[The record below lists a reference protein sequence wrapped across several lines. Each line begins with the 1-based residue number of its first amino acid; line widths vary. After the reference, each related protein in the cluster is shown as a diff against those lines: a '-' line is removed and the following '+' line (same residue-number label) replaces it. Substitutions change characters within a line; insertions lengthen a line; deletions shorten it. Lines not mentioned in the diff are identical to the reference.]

1 MTEKIGAEELNE
13 VLKEKML
20 RWLPQQSRL
29 ETGVPGLALSR
40 YDEETSAAKCF
51 YYPIA
56 ALVVQ
61 GFKRSMIGNQ
71 EANYGERHC
80 MVVGVDMPGVFHIT
94 HASPQ
99 EPFLSLSIRLD
110 RHIIAQLITEMPS
123 IVTSQ
128 ATPPNP
134 VAISEVGEELLEAFI
149 RLVDLLNTPSRIPI
163 FAPMILR
170 EIHFHLLSG
179 SQGGCL
185 RLFSTSGTQASQVAQ
200 AISWLRENYVQPLHI
215 EELARRVNM
224 APSTF
229 HRHFRQVTSL
239 SPLQF
244 QKRLRLYEAERL
256 MLVEG
261 KDASTAAILVGYE
274 SGSQFNREY
283 KRQFGAPP
291 RRDVAQK
298 MLMA

>member
-29 ETGVPGLALSR
+29 ETGVPGLGLSR

-134 VAISEVGEELLEAFI
+134 VAISEVGEELLEAF
-149 RLVDLLNTPSRIPI
+149 
-163 FAPMILR
+163 
-170 EIHFHLLSG
+170 SG
-179 SQGGCL
+179 
-185 RLFSTSGTQASQVAQ
+185 
-200 AISWLRENYVQPLHI
+200 WLI
-215 EELARRVNM
+215 C
-224 APSTF
+224 
-229 HRHFRQVTSL
+229 
-239 SPLQF
+239 
-244 QKRLRLYEAERL
+244 
-256 MLVEG
+256 
-261 KDASTAAILVGYE
+261 
-274 SGSQFNREY
+274 
-283 KRQFGAPP
+283 
-291 RRDVAQK
+291 
-298 MLMA
+298 

>member
-1 MTEKIGAEELNE
+1 MIETTGVDKRNAI
-13 VLKEKML
+13 LKDKL
-20 RWLPQQSRL
+20 LKRLPEQSRL
-29 ETGVPGLALSR
+29 ETEIPGLVLSR
-40 YDEETSAAKCF
+40 YDQETSAEKCF
-51 YYPIA
+51 YSPLV

-71 EANYGERHC
+71 EANYGEHHC
-80 MVVGVDMPGVFHIT
+80 VVVGVDMPGIFHIT

-99 EPFLSLSIRLD
+99 HPFLSLSVKLD
-110 RHIIAQLITEMPS
+110 KHIIAQLMAEMPS
-123 IVTSQ
+123 IVTPQ
-128 ATPPNP
+128 ANPANP
-134 VAISEVGEELLEAFI
+134 VVVSEASEELLEAFI
-149 RLVDLLNTPSRIPI
+149 RLVDLLDTPSRIPV

-170 EIHFHLLSG
+170 EIHFHLLAG
-179 SQGGCL
+179 GQGGCL
-185 RLFSTSGTQASQVAQ
+185 RLFSTSGTQASRIAQ
-200 AISWLRENYVQPLHI
+200 AISWLREHYTRPLHV
-215 EELARRVNM
+215 EDLARQVNM

-229 HRHFRQVTSL
+229 NRHFKQVTSL

-256 MLVEG
+256 MLLEG
-261 KDASTAAILVGYE
+261 KDAGTAAIMVGYE

-298 MLMA
+298 RS

>member
-1 MTEKIGAEELNE
+1 MSKKRGVEEQNG
-13 VLKEKML
+13 VLKDKL
-20 RWLPQQSRL
+20 LKWLPEQSRL
-29 ETGVPGLALSR
+29 ETAIHGLALSR

-51 YYPIA
+51 YNPIV

-71 EANYGERHC
+71 EANYGAHHC

-99 EPFLSLSIRLD
+99 DPFLSLSVKLD
-110 RHIIAQLITEMPS
+110 RHIITQLVSEMPS
-123 IVTSQ
+123 IVTAQ
-128 ATPPNP
+128 AKPSNP
-134 VAISEVGEELLEAFI
+134 VVISEVGEDLLEAFI
-149 RLVDLLNTPSRIPI
+149 RLVDLLDTPSRIPV

-170 EIHFHLLSG
+170 EIHFHLLAG
-179 SQGGCL
+179 SQGDCL
-185 RLFSTSGTQASQVAQ
+185 RLFSTRGTQANQIAL
-200 AISWLRENYVQPLHI
+200 AISWLRENYVRPLHI
-215 EELARRVNM
+215 EKLAQQVNM

-256 MLVEG
+256 MLLEG
-261 KDASTAAILVGYE
+261 KDASTAALMVGYE
-274 SGSQFNREY
+274 SGSQFSREY

-291 RRDVAQK
+291 RRDVTQK
-298 MLMA
+298 TLIA

>member
-71 EANYGERHC
+71 EANYGERYC

-298 MLMA
+298 MLMV

>member
-1 MTEKIGAEELNE
+1 MIETIGVDKRNAI
-13 VLKEKML
+13 LKDKL
-20 RWLPQQSRL
+20 LKRLPEQSRL
-29 ETGVPGLALSR
+29 ESKISGLVLSR
-40 YDEETSAAKCF
+40 YDQETSAKKCF
-51 YYPIA
+51 YSPLV

-71 EANYGERHC
+71 EANYGEHHC
-80 MVVGVDMPGVFHIT
+80 VVVGVDMPGIFHIT

-99 EPFLSLSIRLD
+99 NPFLSLSVKLD
-110 RHIIAQLITEMPS
+110 KHIIAQLMAEMPS
-123 IVTSQ
+123 IVTPQ
-128 ATPPNP
+128 ANPANP
-134 VAISEVGEELLEAFI
+134 VVISKASEELLEAFI
-149 RLVDLLNTPSRIPI
+149 RLVDLLDTPSRIPV
-163 FAPMILR
+163 FAPMIFR
-170 EIHFHLLSG
+170 EIHFHLLAG

-185 RLFSTSGTQASQVAQ
+185 RLFSTGGTQASRVAQ
-200 AISWLRENYVQPLHI
+200 ALSWLRENYTRPLHV
-215 EELARRVNM
+215 EDLARQVNM

-229 HRHFRQVTSL
+229 NRHFKQVTSL

-256 MLVEG
+256 MLLEG
-261 KDASTAAILVGYE
+261 KDASTAAIMVGYE

-298 MLMA
+298 RS

>member
-1 MTEKIGAEELNE
+1 MHFN
-13 VLKEKML
+13 
-20 RWLPQQSRL
+20 
-29 ETGVPGLALSR
+29 
-40 YDEETSAAKCF
+40 
-51 YYPIA
+51 YPIA

-261 KDASTAAILVGYE
+261 KDASSAAILVGYE